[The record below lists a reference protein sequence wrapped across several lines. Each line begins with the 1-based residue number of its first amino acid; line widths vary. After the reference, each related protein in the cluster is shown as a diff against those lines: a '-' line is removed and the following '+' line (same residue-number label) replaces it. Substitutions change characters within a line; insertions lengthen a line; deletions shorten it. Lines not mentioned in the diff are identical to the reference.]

1 MSTTTLT
8 TRRGVLLKS
17 FPTAVFL
24 TMIGSAGRTEE
35 FVRESA
41 YNYIIVRRDGSIVW
55 LRRIENGS
63 ELSAIDL
70 EQPARQ
76 VIPYTRYLFLAALFD
91 PRPHSVLSIG
101 LGAGAF
107 NRLFNLAYPES
118 RLMTVEI
125 DPMIVEVAREF
136 TGFAETAN
144 NGVEIADGRRFL
156 ARSQKLWDWIV
167 LDAYVRK
174 SQIPPHLTTVEFFTL
189 VRSRLTPDGVF
200 AANLSG
206 SPEFVRHVSMTITA
220 VFPNSTFWPVG
231 SKGNVVCVASLRA
244 APLPLDIVAT
254 PAVDILRKNEVDLAD
269 LAKAPHQILDLDAT
283 AVLTDDFAPTEFLNK
298 E

>member
-1 MSTTTLT
+1 MMGL
-8 TRRGVLLKS
+8 
-17 FPTAVFL
+17 P
-24 TMIGSAGRTEE
+24 GRTEE
-35 FVRESA
+35 FVRESP
-41 YNYIIVRRDGSIVW
+41 YNYIIVTRNGSIVW

-70 EQPARQ
+70 EQPTRQ
-76 VIPYTRYLFLAALFD
+76 VILYTRHLFLAALFN

-107 NRLFNLAYPES
+107 NRLFNLAYPEG
-118 RLMTVEI
+118 RLTTVEI
-125 DPMIVEVAREF
+125 DPMIVNVAREF
-136 TGFAETAN
+136 TGFAETDDN
-144 NGVEIADGRRFL
+144 RVEIADGRRFL

-189 VRSRLTPDGVF
+189 VRSRLTPDGAF

-206 SPEFVRHVSMTITA
+206 SSEFVRHVSMTITA

-231 SKGNVVCVASLRA
+231 SKGNVVCVASVRGTALA
-244 APLPLDIVAT
+244 SDVVAI

-269 LAKAPHQILDLDAT
+269 LASEPHQTLDLDRA
-283 AVLTDDFAPTEFLNK
+283 AVLTDDFAPTEYLNK
-298 E
+298 D